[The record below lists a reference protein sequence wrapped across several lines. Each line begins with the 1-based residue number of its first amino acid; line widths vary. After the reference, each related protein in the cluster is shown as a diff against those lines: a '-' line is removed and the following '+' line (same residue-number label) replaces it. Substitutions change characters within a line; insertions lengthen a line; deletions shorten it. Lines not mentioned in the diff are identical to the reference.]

1 MNTNESIS
9 QSQIARK
16 RTMEDLRHLLHDA
29 EQMIAATRH
38 DGGEQLHA
46 VRERLESSVRQAR
59 DAFSERERALVEQA
73 RHRAERADAY
83 VRVHPWTS
91 MTIASGAALM
101 VGWLL
106 GRR

>member
-9 QSQIARK
+9 QSQVARQ
-16 RTMEDLRHLLHDA
+16 RTAEDLRQLLHDA
-29 EQMIAATRH
+29 EQLIAATRH
-38 DGGEQLHA
+38 DGGERLHA
-46 VRERLESSVRQAR
+46 VRERLETSVRQAR
-59 DAFSERERALVEQA
+59 DAFCERERALVDGA

-83 VRVHPWTS
+83 VHVHPWTS
-91 MTIASGAALM
+91 MTIAAGAALM

>member
-9 QSQIARK
+9 QSQITRQ
-16 RTMEDLRHLLHDA
+16 RTAEDLRQLLHDA

-38 DGGEQLHA
+38 DGSERLHA

-59 DAFSERERALVEQA
+59 EAFCEREQALVEQA
-73 RHRAERADAY
+73 RHSAQRADAY
-83 VRVHPWTS
+83 VHVHPWSS
-91 MTIASGAALM
+91 MTVAAGAAL
-101 VGWLL
+101 VIGWMM